1 MHRSK
6 LPLTAWFWAAHLMA
20 THSNGMSARQL
31 EDQLGV
37 TYKTAWLLTQKLRR
51 SMVDPDREPLEGVV
65 EVDQAEIPFRE
76 GDAFFEP
83 GNASKILVIGAVEV
97 IDRDVNQARPR
108 RKHAKYLDTRS
119 GRIRLAMIANNS
131 AKSIEAF
138 VKANVKRGTTLITDG
153 HASYPG
159 LAGYRHDPRIVGKM
173 AGHIVLPWIHRA
185 LPIRLL
191 PTPTTCRVL
200 PRDRPSCRRSCHGR
214 HAGCLAGHQ
223 IGRPKPYAQ
232 RRVRARHDRSHRQ
245 SGVTAALAA
254 AQDARTICEAERLS
268 RRLTMGANEPVAP
281 ASLLQVAGTGRIV
294 REKSLELWQ
303 RLWEPKIAT
312 LVNVHE
318 HGRTLPLVAVGD
330 NRIGKHRAFS
340 LMKRWS
346 LGTYHGLRRKHVD
359 TYLNEFVFRYNRRFH
374 RHVSFEA
381 LLGLAA
387 HYEPA
392 SYWDIVKRDNPRKR
406 AETLRRAPRRSKTAT
421 GMRQDCAPP
430 AQGVRRDQPIK
441 PA

>member
-1 MHRSK
+1 MARARSLSEFQK
-6 LPLTAWFWAAHLMA
+6 AFSDEASCVAFLFKRRWPDGFICP
-20 THSNGMSARQL
+20 GCARQL

-51 SMVDPDREPLEGVV
+51 SMVDPDREPLERVV

-83 GNASKILVIGAVEV
+83 GNAGKILVIGAVEV
-97 IDRDVNQARPR
+97 IDRGVNQARPR

-159 LAGYRHDPRIVGKM
+159 LTGYRHDPRIVGKM
-173 AGHIVLPWIHRA
+173 AGHIVLPWI
-185 LPIRLL
+185 
-191 PTPTTCRVL
+191 
-200 PRDRPSCRRSCHGR
+200 
-214 HAGCLAGHQ
+214 
-223 IGRPKPYAQ
+223 
-232 RRVRARHDRSHRQ
+232 
-245 SGVTAALAA
+245 
-254 AQDARTICEAERLS
+254 
-268 RRLTMGANEPVAP
+268 
-281 ASLLQVAGTGRIV
+281 
-294 REKSLELWQ
+294 
-303 RLWEPKIAT
+303 
-312 LVNVHE
+312 
-318 HGRTLPLVAVGD
+318 
-330 NRIGKHRAFS
+330 HRAFS

-406 AETLRRAPRRSKTAT
+406 AKTLILLGNRGDRHHLAVITLASEPSEKGAFQELGVETIRFGTPVLARDSHARGMDHMRLDALRPEPTRKPEPVATSLVGNNDTRDRVPRPYRLAAPALEQ
-421 GMRQDCAPP
+421 RQ
-430 AQGVRRDQPIK
+430 QGVLVGLQLLQRLALDARHETCNEPARANPVIPRTGLVLTDPDRRTEASHGLK
-441 PA
+441 RRFREWFSSF

>member
-1 MHRSK
+1 M
-6 LPLTAWFWAAHLMA
+6 
-20 THSNGMSARQL
+20 NGR
-31 EDQLGV
+31 
-37 TYKTAWLLTQKLRR
+37 
-51 SMVDPDREPLEGVV
+51 
-65 EVDQAEIPFRE
+65 
-76 GDAFFEP
+76 
-83 GNASKILVIGAVEV
+83 
-97 IDRDVNQARPR
+97 
-108 RKHAKYLDTRS
+108 LDTRS

-159 LAGYRHDPRIVGKM
+159 LAGYRHDPRIVGKR
-173 AGHIVLPWIHRA
+173 AGHIVLPWI
-185 LPIRLL
+185 
-191 PTPTTCRVL
+191 
-200 PRDRPSCRRSCHGR
+200 
-214 HAGCLAGHQ
+214 
-223 IGRPKPYAQ
+223 
-232 RRVRARHDRSHRQ
+232 
-245 SGVTAALAA
+245 
-254 AQDARTICEAERLS
+254 
-268 RRLTMGANEPVAP
+268 
-281 ASLLQVAGTGRIV
+281 
-294 REKSLELWQ
+294 
-303 RLWEPKIAT
+303 
-312 LVNVHE
+312 
-318 HGRTLPLVAVGD
+318 
-330 NRIGKHRAFS
+330 HRAFS

-421 GMRQDCAPP
+421 GMRQDRAPP